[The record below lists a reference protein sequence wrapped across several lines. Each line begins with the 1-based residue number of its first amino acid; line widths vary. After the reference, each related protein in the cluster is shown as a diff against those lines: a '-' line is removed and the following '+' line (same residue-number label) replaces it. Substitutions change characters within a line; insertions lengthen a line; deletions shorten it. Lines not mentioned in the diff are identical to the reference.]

1 LSPVTQ
7 DEKTDTVK
15 KPEGNEEVNEE
26 GKNAEEQA
34 AFL

>member
-15 KPEGNEEVNEE
+15 KPEDNEEVNEE
-26 GKNAEEQA
+26 DKNAEEQTV
-34 AFL
+34 FL